1 MVPLTAYMKD
11 YPDIPDLGLGCLAK
25 ALRNAGFGVDVL
37 GWNHRLRPDE
47 FRQYLRN
54 QIPVVVG
61 LKVFTHNM
69 KAALKTVATIKSV
82 DPSIIVVIGGP
93 HPSANDA
100 GETMEDFRQADFGFQ
115 GDAERGLVAL
125 LSEISN
131 SGFNNWQDNL
141 DSRRLNQIA
150 GLIWRQDGKVHSNPP
165 DFPEDLDTFGIP
177 SWDLIDPRDYHFYSI
192 DETERQGYIAPLMV
206 TRGCPLS
213 CTFCS
218 VASVNGS
225 RIRRRSIPSLL
236 DELNQLYNHY
246 GVRQL
251 TIMDTSFLS
260 DKEYV
265 KEFCNRLIEK
275 GLHFKWDCICD
286 TLTRRFYNDQ
296 ILRLMHQAGCRRI
309 IMGIESGSN
318 RILKV
323 IKKTWDKAQFR
334 QIASLIKG
342 HGIQIHG
349 YFMFGF
355 PQETEKD
362 MQKTRDFAF
371 RMGFDKVF
379 FNVCYPLPGT
389 EIYNYL
395 KHRYQIQRLD
405 WKNFSVETSSYP
417 LSEVTT
423 RRIMAFFYQTELL
436 NLLRTFSIPRDLFAP
451 RAIKNLG
458 KSLAKLILFYLF
470 GIARKLKQV

>member
-1 MVPLTAYMKD
+1 
-11 YPDIPDLGLGCLAK
+11 
-25 ALRNAGFGVDVL
+25 
-37 GWNHRLRPDE
+37 
-47 FRQYLRN
+47 
-54 QIPVVVG
+54 
-61 LKVFTHNM
+61 
-69 KAALKTVATIKSV
+69 
-82 DPSIIVVIGGP
+82 
-93 HPSANDA
+93 
-100 GETMEDFRQADFGFQ
+100 
-115 GDAERGLVAL
+115 
-125 LSEISN
+125 
-131 SGFNNWQDNL
+131 
-141 DSRRLNQIA
+141 
-150 GLIWRQDGKVHSNPP
+150 
-165 DFPEDLDTFGIP
+165 
-177 SWDLIDPRDYHFYSI
+177 
-192 DETERQGYIAPLMV
+192 MV
-206 TRGCPLS
+206 TRGCPLT

-225 RIRRRSIPSLL
+225 RIRRRGIPSLL
-236 DELNQLYNHY
+236 DELNQLYSHY
-246 GVRQL
+246 NVRQL

-260 DKEYV
+260 DKDYV
-265 KEFCNRLIEK
+265 KNFCNRLIEK

-286 TLTRRFYNDQ
+286 TLTLRFYDDQ
-296 ILRLMHQAGCRRI
+296 ILSLMYKAGCRRI

-318 RILKV
+318 RILKI

-334 QIASLIKG
+334 QIASLIKS
-342 HGIQIHG
+342 HDIQIHG

-395 KHRYQIQRLD
+395 KHRYQIHRLD

-417 LSEVTT
+417 VSEVTT
-423 RRIMAFFYQTELL
+423 RKIMTFFYQTEVL

-458 KSLAKLILFYLF
+458 KSLAKLMFFYLF